1 MPHDRKNHNK
11 MQCLI
16 LTPIPWSARV
26 PLDPLGER
34 SSPPAAVPFA
44 AAAMWGGLQP
54 NATRFS
60 NIGNSCGS
68 CGGDLQGCAGPPGP
82 ALRATEPAISAREEA
97 GVDVGRRSG
106 VLPPEE

>member
-1 MPHDRKNHNK
+1 MPHDRKNYNK

-44 AAAMWGGLQP
+44 AAAMWAG
-54 NATRFS
+54 FS
-60 NIGNSCGS
+60 LMPLVFPISGIAAAVVGQTSRS
-68 CGGDLQGCAGPPGP
+68 ARVSPGP
-82 ALRATEPAISAREEA
+82 ALRATESAISEHEEA
-97 GVDVGRRSG
+97 GVDVGRRTG
-106 VLPPEE
+106 VLPHE